1 MFSSTLDPDLL
12 SGWGVRPGDWQWGAS
27 VQHEV
32 APRVAVE
39 LSYLRR
45 WLVNFSVIDNLS
57 RGPDDH
63 DEFGIVAPAD
73 SRLPGGGGYTI
84 PGFYNVNSTAAAR
97 LTDNFETLASNIAER
112 KQLANAISMNVTAR
126 PRGGLVV
133 QGGFNSTR
141 TDEDSCELRALVPEI
156 AATNPWCDT
165 SSGWLTRFT
174 AVGTYTIPRIDVLIA
189 GTMRSDKG
197 QELAANW
204 VAPNSATVGLD
215 RPFAGI
221 AGQTITVNLIEPG
234 TLYGDRINQIDLRV
248 AKNVR
253 LGRVRTNIGVD
264 VYNIAN
270 SASVLTYNQAF
281 SASTTPATAWLR
293 PNSVLQSRFAKI
305 SAQIDF

>member
-1 MFSSTLDPDLL
+1 M
-12 SGWGVRPGDWQWGAS
+12 
-27 VQHEV
+27 
-32 APRVAVE
+32 
-39 LSYLRR
+39 
-45 WLVNFSVIDNLS
+45 
-57 RGPDDH
+57 
-63 DEFGIVAPAD
+63 
-73 SRLPGGGGYTI
+73 
-84 PGFYNVNSTAAAR
+84 
-97 LTDNFETLASNIAER
+97 
-112 KQLANAISMNVTAR
+112 TAR
-126 PRGGLVV
+126 PRGRLVV

-174 AVGTYTIPRIDVLIA
+174 AVGTYTIPRIDVLVA

-204 VAPNSATVGLD
+204 VAPNSATVGLN

-234 TLYGDRINQIDLRV
+234 TLYGDRINQIDLRL

-270 SASVLTYNQAF
+270 SAAVLTYNQAF